1 MDNAM
6 KKSEEEILDE
16 YLNLVQRVQPELE
29 KHFFYDVMPPW
40 EDFREYRFEELA
52 HKNKKRKGA

>member
-1 MDNAM
+1 MEA
-6 KKSEEEILDE
+6 KLKILEGKILDE

-40 EDFREYRFEELA
+40 EDFKKYRMEELA
-52 HKNKKRKGA
+52 QKNKQDT